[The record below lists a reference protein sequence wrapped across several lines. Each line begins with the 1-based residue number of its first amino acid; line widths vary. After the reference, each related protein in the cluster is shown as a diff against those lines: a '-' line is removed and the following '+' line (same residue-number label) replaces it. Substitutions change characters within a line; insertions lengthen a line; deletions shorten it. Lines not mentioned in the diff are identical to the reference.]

1 MAGIGEWWASKS
13 TTTKGLLIGG
23 TLATISAI
31 VYFSTRKKED
41 LSKNH
46 LDLKALTKVDD
57 EDTSKNKEEQVNN
70 APSNVS
76 KPQVDKSTLPNGG
89 VGCGDVKVSFDKD
102 FDYVKCDGVWYT
114 KSKIN
119 AVSPSAKGL
128 YKEWKSLAT
137 NKIATE
143 RLSRRYPNG

>member
-1 MAGIGEWWASKS
+1 MAGIGQWWSSKS
-13 TTTKGLLIGG
+13 TTTKGLLIVG

-46 LDLKALTKVDD
+46 LDLKKITEEANAGASTDIENKTT
-57 EDTSKNKEEQVNN
+57 EKDTQET
-70 APSNVS
+70 
-76 KPQVDKSTLPNGG
+76 KPQIDKSTLPNGG
-89 VGCGDVKVSFDKD
+89 VGCGDVKTTYDKD

-114 KSKIN
+114 KSKPN
-119 AVSPSAKGL
+119 AISPSARGL
-128 YKEWKSLAT
+128 YKEWKSLAG
-137 NKIATE
+137 NKIATD

>member
-13 TTTKGLLIGG
+13 TTTKGLLIVG

-46 LDLKALTKVDD
+46 LDLKSLTKIDD

-70 APSNVS
+70 TSPNVS

-89 VGCGDVKVSFDKD
+89 VGCGEVKFSFDRD
-102 FDYVKCDGVWYT
+102 FDYVKCDGIWYT
-114 KSKIN
+114 KSKAN
-119 AVSPSAKGL
+119 AASPSAKDRF
-128 YKEWKSLAT
+128 KEWTSLSG
-137 NKIATE
+137 NKVASE